1 MTSFTKNVHDLSP
14 NFKYHPRYNPSIEDG
29 PKQVAALMKLR
40 DQRYE
45 IKPGSTVRD
54 AMRAHDIQPESVIP
68 TRDGELITDDEIIR
82 EGDVIRLVAV
92 ISGGQLP

>member
-1 MTSFTKNVHDLSP
+1 MT
-14 NFKYHPRYNPSIEDG
+14 
-29 PKQVAALMKLR
+29 ALLKLR

-45 IKPGSTVRD
+45 VKPGRTVRD

-82 EGDVIRLVAV
+82 EGDVIRLVTV
-92 ISGGQLP
+92 ISGGRSA